1 MSNKSQAFQARLEN
15 QKTQLERHGN
25 MAEVVIRT
33 TPEAT
38 DVINAARLWEHVMIQ
53 ADRRTRGYV
62 AKQSRDAF
70 DDTRKDFN
78 DALGHMMEKLKDCV
92 ERHDIDLGG
101 NNFVSRIAQRYKLV
115 EKRKQK
121 PKAEKAPVAAAEK
134 APAPAVIKEEKPVE
148 EAPAATAASSDGF

>member
-1 MSNKSQAFQARLEN
+1 
-15 QKTQLERHGN
+15 
-25 MAEVVIRT
+25 
-33 TPEAT
+33 
-38 DVINAARLWEHVMIQ
+38 
-53 ADRRTRGYV
+53 
-62 AKQSRDAF
+62 
-70 DDTRKDFN
+70 
-78 DALGHMMEKLKDCV
+78 MMDKLVDCV

>member
-38 DVINAARLWEHVMIQ
+38 DIINAARLWEHVMIQ

-70 DDTRKDFN
+70 DDTRKDF
-78 DALGHMMEKLKDCV
+78 DEALGFMMEKLKACV
-92 ERHDIDLGG
+92 ERHEIDLTG
-101 NNFVSRIAQRYKLV
+101 NNFVSRIAQRYKLA

-121 PKAEKAPVAAAEK
+121 PKAKPAEAAPV
-134 APAPAVIKEEKPVE
+134 KEEKPVE
-148 EAPAATAASSDGF
+148 EAPVAAAESSDGF

>member
-1 MSNKSQAFQARLEN
+1 MSNKSQAYQSRLDN

-38 DVINAARLWEHVMIQ
+38 DIINAARLWEHIMIQ

-62 AKQSRDAF
+62 AKQSRDKF
-70 DDTRKDFN
+70 DDTRKDF
-78 DALGHMMEKLKDCV
+78 DESLDFMMKKLKDCV

-101 NNFVSRIAQRYKLV
+101 NNFVSRIAQRYKLA
-115 EKRKQK
+115 EKKRTSK
-121 PKAEKAPVAAAEK
+121 PKAEKAPAKEKEVAADV
-134 APAPAVIKEEKPVE
+134 PADN
-148 EAPAATAASSDGF
+148 DGF